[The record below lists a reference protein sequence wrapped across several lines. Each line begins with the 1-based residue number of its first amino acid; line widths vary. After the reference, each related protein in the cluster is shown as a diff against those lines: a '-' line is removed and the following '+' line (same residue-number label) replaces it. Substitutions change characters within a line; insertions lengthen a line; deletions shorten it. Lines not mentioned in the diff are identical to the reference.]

1 MSTTSVPKSFP
12 AALRATDVAP
22 RVKPSNYPACFH
34 PRVQG
39 RTKRALGDAF
49 GLANLGVNYTTL
61 APGAASALRH
71 VHTRQDEFV
80 FVLQGHPTLVVDEG
94 EFILEPGMCAG
105 FRAGGSA
112 HQLVNRTGEEIAY
125 LEVGDRTPGDSAEY
139 PDDDLRATANERGG
153 WSFVHKDGTPY
164 T

>member
-1 MSTTSVPKSFP
+1 MPKSFP
-12 AALRATDVAP
+12 AWLRATDVAP
-22 RVKPSNYPACFH
+22 RAKPSNYPLVFR

-39 RTKRALGDAF
+39 RTKRMLGDAF
-49 GLANLGVNYTTL
+49 GLANFGVNYMTL

-80 FVLQGHPTLVVDEG
+80 FVLHGNPTLVVDEG

-105 FRAGGSA
+105 FRAAGSA
-112 HQLVNRTGEEIAY
+112 HQLINRTGEEVAY

-139 PDDDLRATANERGG
+139 PDDDLRAIANEGGG
-153 WSFVHKDGTPY
+153 WDFVHKDGTPY